1 MASNIFTGE
10 RTKYLTDPVFL
21 LGNGS
26 SRKTFDLERLR
37 GIGTII
43 GCNALYRDFNPDLLV
58 AIDAKMLRELS
69 NAKYGTEEDH
79 ALVITPHNR
88 SAGII
93 NSLKY
98 KTGRFNT
105 SGAFAMRMISEAMKP
120 KRCYM
125 LGMDGFPGNVY
136 DGTTNYAV
144 HTLKNFNG
152 IHRFYQEILN
162 QSGGT
167 VFINVNIKDSWPP
180 TCENSGHYSFMP
192 YEIFEKVVMKEYL
205 VDYRSNF
212 KAE

>member
-1 MASNIFTGE
+1 MTSNIFTGE

-37 GIGTII
+37 EIGTII

-58 AIDAKMLRELS
+58 AIDAKMIRELS

-88 SAGII
+88 SAGLI

-136 DGTTNYAV
+136 DGTVNYAV

-167 VFINVNIKDSWPP
+167 VFINVNIQDGWPP
-180 TCENSGHYSFMP
+180 TCENSGHYSFMT
-192 YEIFEKVVMKEYL
+192 YDIFEKVVMKEYL
-205 VDYRSNF
+205 VDYRNNF